1 MSSMTRLA
9 EIEVRH
15 SARGVP
21 SYSLEMWHDSLSK
34 HRVIKGESEY
44 IVRQKAIMQA
54 AEWDERWS
62 TVSQK
67 AAERQAKEDGKRYQE
82 SRKEEAAAATT
93 AALDEQAALQALL
106 RATLEVDDKVDWEQ
120 LKNKA
125 EFPEPKP
132 KKPLTPPAPQEP
144 RLPRQPTPADSAYQ
158 PALGLLDRLFSKRKA
173 AKEAAARDLF
183 DKHLQDWK
191 QSVDQLQMQHE
202 AALRQHAAA
211 VQSAEEAHLKEV
223 AAWTSAREA
232 YLSYQAE
239 QNGVVDAKRD
249 AYMAG
254 DPAAIEEY
262 CDLVLSA
269 SDYPDYFPQEYE
281 LGFDLNAK
289 TLVVDYQL
297 PSPDELPTLKAV
309 KYVASRDAL
318 EESHITEAQSAKLF
332 DDVMYQ
338 VALRTIHE
346 VFEADV
352 IDAVQAVVFNGIVT
366 AVDRTTGNSVTS
378 CILSVRASKEEF
390 LAINLANVDP
400 KACFKALKGVAS
412 AKLSGLSPVA
422 PVMQLNK
429 EDSRFVAAYGVTSEL
444 DEGFNLAS
452 MPWEDFEHLIRE
464 VFEQEFSTTGGEVK
478 VTQASRDGG
487 VDAVA
492 FDPDP
497 IRGGKIVI
505 QAKRYTN
512 TVGVGAVRDLYGTV
526 MAEGANKGVLVTTAD
541 YGPDSYAFAN
551 GKPLVLLNGSNLL
564 HMLARH
570 GHKAKIDIREA
581 RLSKS

>member
-1 MSSMTRLA
+1 
-9 EIEVRH
+9 
-15 SARGVP
+15 
-21 SYSLEMWHDSLSK
+21 MWHDGLSK
-34 HRVIKGESEY
+34 HRVIKGESDY

-62 TVSQK
+62 VVSQK
-67 AAERQAKEDGKRYQE
+67 TAERQAKEDGKRYQD
-82 SRKEEAAAATT
+82 SRKEDAAAATT
-93 AALDEQAALQALL
+93 TALEEQTALQALL
-106 RATLEVDDKVDWEQ
+106 EATLEIDDRVDWEQ
-120 LKNKA
+120 LKSKA
-125 EFPEPKP
+125 EFPQRRPKQP
-132 KKPLTPPAPQEP
+132 PTPAAPQEP
-144 RLPRQPTPADSAYQ
+144 RLPRRPMPEDSTYQ
-158 PALGLLDRLFSKRKA
+158 PALGILDRVFAKRKA
-173 AKEAAARDLF
+173 AKHAEARQLF
-183 DKHLQDWK
+183 DLHLENWK
-191 QSVDQLQMQHE
+191 QSVDQLQRQHKT
-202 AALRQHAAA
+202 ALQLHAAA
-211 VQSAEEAHLKEV
+211 VQNANEAYQKDV

-239 QNGVVDAKRD
+239 QNSVVNAKRD
-249 AYMAG
+249 AYKSG
-254 DPAAIEEY
+254 DPAAIEDY

-269 SDYPDYFPQEYE
+269 SSYPDYFPQEYE
-281 LGFDLNAK
+281 LGFDLSAK

-297 PSPDELPTLKAV
+297 PSPDELPTLRAV

-318 EESHITEAQSAKLF
+318 EESHLTEAQRAKLF

-338 VALRTIHE
+338 VALRTVHE
-346 VFEADV
+346 IFEADV

-390 LAINLANVDP
+390 QAINLANVDP

-422 PVMQLNK
+422 PVMRLNK
-429 EDSRFVAAYGVTSEL
+429 EDSRFVAAYGVTSDL

-464 VFEQEFSTTGGEVK
+464 VFEQEFSTSGGEVK

-564 HMLARH
+564 HMLSKH

-581 RLSKS
+581 RLSKA